1 MCSRSSNG
9 VLRSARREF
18 QQALGDYLRQRKN
31 QTNGV
36 LTLIIDEANV
46 LRHWRSDE
54 SQEALPS
61 FLSFSVK
68 IAKQDHLSG
77 YYFRF
82 WLEARV
88 AASRVWKQCIGDFPE
103 EEARGFLDHMLGCPC
118 SSQMWKDV
126 YDMCGGRACLL
137 QRIATHSY
145 DNADEEVC
153 KGLEP
158 ENLHPEEVPACWTGD
173 AYMQIMEALCKHP
186 DGVMPWKDVVALP
199 FLLYCRSRSSLA
211 RDLSWYK
218 GSRPVVMPVSL
229 LWVMWSAANKL

>member
-1 MCSRSSNG
+1 MCYSIGAVTKVRRRCGASSVSLSRSPSKTISLATTSG
-9 VLRSARREF
+9 SGWRRG
-18 QQALGDYLRQRKN
+18 LLRQ
-31 QTNGV
+31 GFGSSV
-36 LTLIIDEANV
+36 LVTSLKR
-46 LRHWRSDE
+46 RH
-54 SQEALPS
+54 
-61 FLSFSVK
+61 
-68 IAKQDHLSG
+68 
-77 YYFRF
+77 
-82 WLEARV
+82 
-88 AASRVWKQCIGDFPE
+88 AASWITCWGALVQ
-103 EEARGFLDHMLGCPC
+103 ARCGR
-118 SSQMWKDV
+118 
-126 YDMCGGRACLL
+126 MCGGRACLL

-186 DGVMPWKDVVALP
+186 DGVMP
-199 FLLYCRSRSSLA
+199 SRSSLA